1 MHDYGVISNE
11 NCDLKSLY
19 CDEIYLVY
27 FGGSCIEICNG
38 FLMNI
43 KITFLQTLSFMM
55 LSLFFFE
62 DLSLIIGVSCSSEN
76 SLLAAPD

>member
-1 MHDYGVISNE
+1 
-11 NCDLKSLY
+11 
-19 CDEIYLVY
+19 
-27 FGGSCIEICNG
+27 
-38 FLMNI
+38 MNI